1 MRSTRAS
8 AAWAG
13 IALATSFLSVTI
25 IGTQPHTSAPA
36 AIAESVAITSTRD
49 VMSTNALRAPKP
61 VDIAAGNSAANV
73 AP

>member
-25 IGTQPHTSAPA
+25 IGTQPHTSATT

-49 VMSTNALRAPKP
+49 VVSPAALKRANTAETK
-61 VDIAAGNSAANV
+61 DTTRAD
-73 AP
+73 

>member
-25 IGTQPHTSAPA
+25 VGTQPHSNATRAL
-36 AIAESVAITSTRD
+36 AESVALTSTRD
-49 VMSTNALRAPKP
+49 VVSEKSLKRKDSVTTTSNSTAR
-61 VDIAAGNSAANV
+61 VD
-73 AP
+73 